1 MFLPRRSRPLLIALA
16 VLASACSGVNDQ
28 ITELRSAADETT
40 DRVQFCLA
48 VTRALSA
55 VDGGSS
61 PTQARAAAEEV
72 LAHVPDEL
80 RADAELVADRLRV
93 AAETGDRSVLDAEF
107 EAAAEDLRDD
117 TKQMCDPRS

>member
-1 MFLPRRSRPLLIALA
+1 MFPPARSRPLLVALA
-16 VLASACSGVNDQ
+16 VFASACSGVNDQ

-48 VTRALSA
+48 VTRALAA

-61 PTQARAAAEEV
+61 PAQAQGAAEEV

-80 RADAELVADRLRV
+80 RDDAELVAARLRE

-117 TKQMCDPRS
+117 TTQMCDPRS